1 MIRFAPTTVNVLT
14 GDGSVTQILYADLV
28 SHEKAV
34 IGREFT
40 NARDNGVSMT
50 DALAMEDLAY
60 RQLDALK
67 ATVKQS
73 PNVVLGKDYKTGHFV
88 VAEGVCF

>member
-1 MIRFAPTTVNVLT
+1 MLRFAPTTVNVLT
-14 GDGSVTQILYADLV
+14 GDGSITKILCTDLV

-34 IGREFT
+34 INQEFAT
-40 NARDNGVSMT
+40 ARDNGVSMT

-60 RQLDALK
+60 RRLDALK

>member
-14 GDGSVTQILYADLV
+14 GDGGITKILYTDLV

-34 IGREFT
+34 INQEFA

-60 RQLDALK
+60 RRLDALK

-73 PNVVLGKDYKTGHFV
+73 PNMVLGKDYKTGHFV